1 LVSWTTRRREKKT
14 VSEGDHEARQE
25 AKRRLS
31 EPEGDHELH
40 SAMER
45 MKEHHPHLWNALHR
59 VHFARDI
66 DPSELDAWRRA
77 PEGSPENNLV
87 DHYDRALG
95 YLGVALQ

>member
-1 LVSWTTRRREKKT
+1 MLGIMGHPRKGGN
-14 VSEGDHEARQE
+14 VSEGDQAARQE

-40 SAMER
+40 SAMGR
-45 MKEHHPHLWNALHR
+45 MKEHHPHLWNALHK

-77 PEGSPENNLV
+77 PEGSPENDLV
-87 DHYDRALG
+87 DNYDRALG

>member
-1 LVSWTTRRREKKT
+1 M
-14 VSEGDHEARQE
+14 SEGDHEAKQE

-31 EPEGDHELH
+31 NSEGDHELH
-40 SAMER
+40 SVMER

-66 DPSELDAWRRA
+66 DPSKLDAWRRA

-87 DHYDRALG
+87 DNYDRALG

>member
-1 LVSWTTRRREKKT
+1 LVSWTTRGREREN
-14 VSEGDHEARQE
+14 VSEGDHESRQE

-31 EPEGDHELH
+31 DPEGDHELH

-45 MKEHHPHLWNALHR
+45 MKEHHPHLWNSLHR

-77 PEGSPENNLV
+77 PEGSPENHTVNN
-87 DHYDRALG
+87 YDRALG
-95 YLGVALQ
+95 YPGGALQ

>member
-1 LVSWTTRRREKKT
+1 M
-14 VSEGDHEARQE
+14 SEGDHAAREE

-31 EPEGDHELH
+31 APEGDHELH

-45 MKEHHPHLWNALHR
+45 MKEHHPHLWSVLHR

-66 DPSELDAWRRA
+66 DPSKLDEWRRA
-77 PEGSPENNLV
+77 PEGSPESDLV

-95 YLGVALQ
+95 YMGVALQ